1 MMANGAMKVEVDVQF
16 ERGRRGR
23 KRATIGGSRPDAA
36 PPSRG
41 RLPRVTKLMA
51 LAIRFERL
59 VQTGEVASY
68 AELARLGHVTRARM
82 TQIMAFLH
90 LAPDIQDALLN
101 LRPVERGRD
110 PITERD
116 IRPILAQVAWG
127 RQRRGWHN
135 LWYASQMNAG
145 EASSR
150 SGPASDNT

>member
-1 MMANGAMKVEVDVQF
+1 MMTSGAMKVEVDVQF

-23 KRATIGGSRPDAA
+23 KRATTSGSKPDAT

-59 VQTGEVASY
+59 VQTGEVSSY

-101 LRPVERGRD
+101 LPPTECGRD
-110 PITERD
+110 PVTERD
-116 IRPILAQVAWG
+116 IRPILPRLEWNEQRIAWKK
-127 RQRRGWHN
+127 
-135 LWYASQMNAG
+135 
-145 EASSR
+145 SR
-150 SGPASDNT
+150 S

>member
-1 MMANGAMKVEVDVQF
+1 MTTAAPMKVEIDVQF
-16 ERGRRGR
+16 DRGRRGR
-23 KRATIGGSRPDAA
+23 KRVTTGGEKSIS
-36 PPSRG
+36 PPASRG

-59 VQTGEVASY
+59 VQTGEVANY

-101 LRPVERGRD
+101 LPPVERGRD

-116 IRPILAQVAWG
+116 IRPILAQPHWSKQRVAWAAVRREDERSLVRPSG
-127 RQRRGWHN
+127 RG
-135 LWYASQMNAG
+135 
-145 EASSR
+145 
-150 SGPASDNT
+150 

>member
-1 MMANGAMKVEVDVQF
+1 MMTSGAMKVEVDVQF

-23 KRATIGGSRPDAA
+23 KRATTCGARSDA
-36 PPSRG
+36 PPAIRG

-68 AELARLGHVTRARM
+68 AELARLGHITRARM

-101 LRPVERGRD
+101 FPPVERGRD
-110 PITERD
+110 PVTERD
-116 IRPILAQVAWG
+116 VRPISADSDWKS
-127 RQRRGWHN
+127 QRIRWIHSCAKC
-135 LWYASQMNAG
+135 LST
-145 EASSR
+145 SR
-150 SGPASDNT
+150 LR

>member
-1 MMANGAMKVEVDVQF
+1 MMTSGAMKVEVDVQF

-23 KRATIGGSRPDAA
+23 KRATTGGSKPDAT
-36 PPSRG
+36 PPSRC

-90 LAPDIQDALLN
+90 LAPDIQDALLT
-101 LRPVERGRD
+101 LSPVQRGRD
-110 PITERD
+110 QISERD
-116 IRPILAQVAWG
+116 IRPILAEVAWAK
-127 RQRRGWHN
+127 QR
-135 LWYASQMNAG
+135 NAWCG
-145 EASSR
+145 LTRTRPSHA
-150 SGPASDNT
+150 